1 MESGR
6 LFFDPTACRGSNM
19 LFLGNGD
26 NIFRDIFLCSLIIK
40 TQVFFIFY
48 FYFRLVVEKINK
60 IIIKKKEE
68 FSWYFDL
75 YFS

>member
-40 TQVFFIFY
+40 TQVFFILF
-48 FYFRLVVEKINK
+48 FHFRLVVEKINK
-60 IIIKKKEE
+60 IIIKKKI
-68 FSWYFDL
+68 SWYFDL